1 MLLIVLLRLSSL
13 RNRFCVCVWLF
24 LRTAV
29 VPWHHLSGDDY
40 VATESF
46 YGRLIGSVVG
56 HLAMACLILH
66 QTPTMSSDDGGGGPG
81 GTDVHSPGSEAS
93 GHAVNRGGATALDA
107 TRDVTVLA
115 RVWTAVAP
123 TPIGPRRMA
132 PG

>member
-66 QTPTMSSDDGGGGPG
+66 RPNPV
-81 GTDVHSPGSEAS
+81 TDWS
-93 GHAVNRGGATALDA
+93 
-107 TRDVTVLA
+107 
-115 RVWTAVAP
+115 
-123 TPIGPRRMA
+123 
-132 PG
+132 